1 MKGNTENIDI
11 KTCQKNEKINILKVN
26 KETKIMKKK
35 EKKIYQKK
43 MRLIKKKK
51 KNIITNS

>member
-1 MKGNTENIDI
+1 MKGNTENIEI
-11 KTCQKNEKINILKVN
+11 KICQKSEKINILKVN

-43 MRLIKKKK
+43 MKRLIKKKK
-51 KNIITNS
+51 KYI